1 MCEYLE
7 KAKVIWPRCAARGGI
22 SGTGPFAIL
31 ACGNAYLFN
40 TRSDQQKK
48 MVKFDRHGCGAGCVD
63 EHRYFDLTSA

>member
-31 ACGNAYLFN
+31 ACGNAYLFH
-40 TRSDQQKK
+40 TREEQQKK
-48 MVKFDRHGCGAGCVD
+48 MFKFDRHGCGAGCTENHSYAEVK
-63 EHRYFDLTSA
+63 L